1 MRQRLSLILATI
13 LASAATIRAQ
23 GEAPSP
29 ASTSPPPAAAQPSAT
44 QDDSQIRFAYGGDV
58 AQIPAQFVSNLVF
71 LPVTVDQG
79 PPSLF
84 LLDSTSL
91 VSSIDPRR
99 AESIGLEADSASNVV
114 RGAVMELPGV
124 QWKLPELKVAARDG
138 LPPITGRTYQGTLG
152 LDFLSHVVVEID
164 FWRRTVQIYDPHSF
178 AAAAS
183 KRPVEAVKWTNGLPY
198 VSLKYS
204 VHGEKSTAAPF
215 LVDSAQQAGIVFR
228 ESYVSQRRKD
238 FEHLKTI
245 PGIYA
250 QETAGAA
257 AALGRLNLFGLE
269 KFELPNL
276 IAIFPHGPI
285 ENESDPAA
293 AGLVG
298 TGYLQRFVLVFDL
311 PHQQILFEPDIHFID
326 RDEVGMSGLGILA
339 QGSNHKRFQVVFV
352 DPGSP
357 AAQAGVHVG
366 DVIEGINDEAAADL
380 SLDQVKDMF
389 RQLDTKY
396 KVLLEREGKTVTVNF
411 QTRRLI

>member
-1 MRQRLSLILATI
+1 MKQPNLILVANV
-13 LASAATIRAQ
+13 LLSAATICAQ
-23 GEAPSP
+23 SNPPS
-29 ASTSPPPAAAQPSAT
+29 ASSISPPPAASQPSAT
-44 QDDSQIRFAYGGDV
+44 QDDSLIRFAYGGDV

-84 LLDSTSL
+84 LLDSTAL
-91 VSSIDPRR
+91 VSSIDPKR
-99 AESIGLEADSASNVV
+99 AESIGLGVDTGSHVV

-138 LPPITGRTYQGTLG
+138 LPPITGRVYQGTLG

-178 AAAAS
+178 TAPAN
-183 KRPVEAVKWTNGLPY
+183 KRPVETVKWTNGLPY

-204 VHGEKSTAAPF
+204 IHGEKSIAAPF

-228 ESYVSQRRKD
+228 DSYVSQRRKD

-250 QETAGAA
+250 QETAGTPAA
-257 AALGRLNLFGLE
+257 FGRLSLFGLE

-276 IAIFPHGPI
+276 IATFPHGPI
-285 ENESDPAA
+285 ENEPDSAA

-298 TGYLQRFVLVFDL
+298 AGYLQRFVLVFDL

-326 RDEVGMSGLGILA
+326 RDEAGMSGLGILA
-339 QGSNHKRFQVVFV
+339 QGSNHKRFEVVFV

-380 SLDQVKDMF
+380 SLDQVKEMF

-396 KVLLEREGKTVTVNF
+396 KVLLDREGKTVTVNF

>member
-1 MRQRLSLILATI
+1 MRQRNSLVLAILLLTAAGI
-13 LASAATIRAQ
+13 SAQSNPSSAPPASA
-23 GEAPSP
+23 P
-29 ASTSPPPAAAQPSAT
+29 TSAETPAAQQS
-44 QDDSQIRFAYGGDV
+44 DSQIRFAYGGDV
-58 AQIPAQFVSNLVF
+58 AQVPAQFVSNLVF
-71 LPVTVDQG
+71 LPVTINQG

-84 LLDSTSL
+84 LLDSTAL
-91 VSSIDPRR
+91 VSSIDPKR
-99 AESIGLEADSASNVV
+99 AESIGLEVDASSNVI

-124 QWKLPELKVAARDG
+124 QWKMPELKVAARDG

-164 FWRRTVQIYDPHSF
+164 FWRRTVQIYDPQSF
-178 AAAAS
+178 TAPAS
-183 KRPVEAVKWTNGLPY
+183 KRPVEAVRWTNGLPY

-204 VHGEKSTAAPF
+204 VRGEKSTAAPF

-228 ESYVSQRRKD
+228 DSYVSQRRKD

-250 QETAGAA
+250 EEAA
-257 AALGRLNLFGLE
+257 ATPAAFARLNLFGLE

-276 IAIFPHGPI
+276 IAAFPHGQI
-285 ENESDPAA
+285 ENESDSAA

-311 PHQQILFEPDIHFID
+311 PHQQILFEPNIHFID
-326 RDEVGMSGLGILA
+326 RDEVGMSGLAILA
-339 QGSNHKRFQVVFV
+339 QGSNHKGFQVVFV

-380 SLDQVKDMF
+380 SLDQVKDLF
-389 RQLDTKY
+389 RQLDAKY
-396 KVLLEREGKTVTVNF
+396 KVLLGRDGKTVTVNF